1 MYEVQLFHS
10 GPDKKSRGMRL
21 FHSSPF
27 YSVAENLRSNSL
39 KSQNVRH
46 DIFDG
51 EESSISMVWKHLIS
65 NYVFSSRC
73 SGSNGRWQTKLRY
86 FELAAAVFF
95 ECVH

>member
-1 MYEVQLFHS
+1 MTVPINVVQRNEGDENVR
-10 GPDKKSRGMRL
+10 GPAISQWAKQKIARNRL
-21 FHSSPF
+21 IHKSPF

-65 NYVFSSRC
+65 NC
-73 SGSNGRWQTKLRY
+73 LLEPLLWEQWQM
-86 FELAAAVFF
+86 AN
-95 ECVH
+95 